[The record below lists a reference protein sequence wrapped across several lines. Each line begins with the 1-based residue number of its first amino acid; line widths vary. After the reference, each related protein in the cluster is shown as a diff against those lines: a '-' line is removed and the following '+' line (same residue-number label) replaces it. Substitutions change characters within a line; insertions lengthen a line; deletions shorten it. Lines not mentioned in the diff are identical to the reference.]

1 MLILHM
7 STALWTKYSTVHLGE
22 HGLRSTLRV
31 PIFTNYNNSQLSTD
45 LCTCVD
51 NSILVIYEP
60 AFESGRI
67 PQNIGVTHNVTCN
80 YVTCSQSYPQAVD
93 AVDTQD
99 RLKVV
104 MLYGFCHVTR
114 EKFGTKSLHSYPQ
127 ITRLLHRFLW
137 ITFLRDQ

>member
-22 HGLRSTLRV
+22 HGPRSTLRV

-67 PQNIGVTHNVTCN
+67 PQNIGITHKVTCN

-93 AVDTQD
+93 TVDTWD
-99 RLKVV
+99 
-104 MLYGFCHVTR
+104 
-114 EKFGTKSLHSYPQ
+114 
-127 ITRLLHRFLW
+127 
-137 ITFLRDQ
+137 

>member
-7 STALWTKYSTVHLGE
+7 STALWKKYSTVHLGE
-22 HGLRSTLRV
+22 HGPRSTLRV

-60 AFESGRI
+60 AFESGRT
-67 PQNIGVTHNVTCN
+67 PQNIGVTHNLTCN

-93 AVDTQD
+93 TVDTGD
-99 RLKVV
+99 RTKVV

-127 ITRLLHRFLW
+127 IT
-137 ITFLRDQ
+137 